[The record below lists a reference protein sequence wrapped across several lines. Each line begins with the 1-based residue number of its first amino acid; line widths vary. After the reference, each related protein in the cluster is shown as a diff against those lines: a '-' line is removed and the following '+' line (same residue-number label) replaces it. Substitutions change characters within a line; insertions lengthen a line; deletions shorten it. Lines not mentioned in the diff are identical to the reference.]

1 MDRSPKLP
9 HEPPAITQ
17 IAARLRIIGNRLAVR
32 LGIGDGAMLLP
43 LAVLVGVLTAT
54 AAVAFHELILLIRD
68 TLYRR
73 AGAEFL
79 YGRGMWL
86 LVVIPTVGG
95 LVVGIITRLVSGE
108 REGHGVVDVME
119 SVARTRGF
127 VKARTAIEKIFTSA
141 VTIGTGGS
149 AGAEGPIV
157 QIGAAVS
164 GGVAHVFRLSRHQMP
179 VLVGCG
185 CAAGISAI
193 FNAPL
198 GGLLFTLEVILHDFR
213 ARAITPIV
221 VSAVIANVTMRGIVE
236 WLYEH
241 GHGNAA
247 YITVF
252 ADPSLELAGQSLL
265 SWQQVPAYALL
276 GLACGLIGAGL
287 TRSMQAGEGL
297 FRRVVTGPPW
307 VKAMRPAAGGF
318 LLGLLGL
325 AAVLAAPE
333 SLGGRTGPFGFSE
346 YPMPA
351 FFGDGYGVI
360 ETLLQPTGEF
370 YDRYNAGA
378 LLALLVG
385 LALIKLLAT
394 VLTLGSGGSG
404 GVIAP
409 SLFLGAVVGGATAVA
424 LRQLGWFGEVSLPA
438 YTVVGMAALLAAV
451 VHAPLAS
458 LLIIFE
464 ITGDT
469 GSNNA
474 ILLPALLAVV
484 VAIGSSRLITRDSI
498 YDSALRRRGVRVAA
512 ADPQVL
518 SRLSVEQ
525 VNLDPA
531 ATIRESEPF
540 ERVIELMDRWSSRN
554 FAVLDATG
562 KYVGFLV
569 EEDVNLTLLGHEA
582 MPLVVVGEL
591 MRTDVPL
598 VSAGDDLQSAFDLFA
613 RLDVSHLPVGIGRGD
628 TSRVIGLISRA
639 SLMRRYNIELD

>member
-1 MDRSPKLP
+1 
-9 HEPPAITQ
+9 
-17 IAARLRIIGNRLAVR
+17 
-32 LGIGDGAMLLP
+32 
-43 LAVLVGVLTAT
+43 
-54 AAVAFHELILLIRD
+54 
-68 TLYRR
+68 
-73 AGAEFL
+73 
-79 YGRGMWL
+79 
-86 LVVIPTVGG
+86 
-95 LVVGIITRLVSGE
+95 
-108 REGHGVVDVME
+108 
-119 SVARTRGF
+119 
-127 VKARTAIEKIFTSA
+127 
-141 VTIGTGGS
+141 
-149 AGAEGPIV
+149 
-157 QIGAAVS
+157 
-164 GGVAHVFRLSRHQMP
+164 
-179 VLVGCG
+179 
-185 CAAGISAI
+185 
-193 FNAPL
+193 
-198 GGLLFTLEVILHDFR
+198 
-213 ARAITPIV
+213 
-221 VSAVIANVTMRGIVE
+221 
-236 WLYEH
+236 
-241 GHGNAA
+241 
-247 YITVF
+247 
-252 ADPSLELAGQSLL
+252 
-265 SWQQVPAYALL
+265 
-276 GLACGLIGAGL
+276 
-287 TRSMQAGEGL
+287 
-297 FRRVVTGPPW
+297 
-307 VKAMRPAAGGF
+307 
-318 LLGLLGL
+318 
-325 AAVLAAPE
+325 
-333 SLGGRTGPFGFSE
+333 
-346 YPMPA
+346 MPA